1 MRRTTTAR
9 PAARRIAAAALA
21 LTLGVGLAACSG
33 DGGDDAT
40 TPAPTDTASA
50 AAEPTASAE
59 DVAALEGV
67 TVEGDLGAKPT
78 VGLPSTPFEVSAPVA
93 RLVDEGTGAEIGEGD
108 LIDMNTVWV
117 NGTDGSE
124 VSTTYGATPEKLM
137 VSPDMLPPALVDLLV
152 GGKVGLRFAFAS
164 PAEGG
169 STVAVAEVI
178 GAVPPRAQGTDV
190 PAVEGLP
197 TVTLAENGEPSLEP
211 ASGDAPAG
219 LTVQPLIQ
227 GDGPAVEAGQTVFVH
242 YSGWLWDGTP
252 FDSSWTRGQLFPV
265 ANVGQ
270 GQVIAGWN
278 EGLVGQN
285 VGSQVMLV
293 VPPDK
298 GYGEAG
304 SGDTIPPNST
314 LVFVVDIVGV
324 G

>member
-9 PAARRIAAAALA
+9 PAARRAAAAALA

-33 DGGDDAT
+33 EASDDAT
-40 TPAPTDTASA
+40 TAAPTDTASA
-50 AAEPTASAE
+50 APAQTASPE
-59 DVAALEGV
+59 DVEALEGV

-78 VGLPSTPFEVSAPVA
+78 IGLPSTPFEVSAPVA
-93 RLVDEGTGAEIGEGD
+93 RLVDEGTGDEIAEGD

-117 NGTDGSE
+117 NGTDGAE
-124 VSTTYGATPEKLM
+124 VSTTYGATPEKLQ
-137 VSPDMLPPALVDLLV
+137 VSPDMLPPALVELLV

-178 GAVPPRAQGTDV
+178 GSVAPRAEGTEV
-190 PAVEGLP
+190 AAVEGLP
-197 TVTLAENGEPSLEP
+197 TVTRAEDGEPSIEA
-211 ASGDAPAG
+211 ASGEAPAE
-219 LTVQPLIQ
+219 LVVQPLIQ
-227 GDGPAVEAGQTVFVH
+227 GDGPAVEAGQTVYVN
-242 YSGWLWDGTP
+242 YSGFLWDGTP
-252 FDSSWTRGQLFPV
+252 FDSSWGRGQLFPV
-265 ANVGQ
+265 ANIGQ

-285 VGSQVMLV
+285 VGSQVLLV
-293 VPPDK
+293 VPPEK
-298 GYGEAG
+298 GYGEEG